1 MKLVIYTAI
10 FGNFDKLK
18 TPKIISNNVKYICF
32 SDKKIKC
39 KPWEIRIIKPKYDA
53 NRENRRYKILS
64 YKFFPDHEYS
74 IYLDGRYTIMRD
86 LSLHVKEW
94 LGNNDIAVL
103 KHPKR
108 NCLYEEAE
116 ACIKGKKD
124 DIEIIKKQINKYKKE
139 GYPENNGLTANG
151 FIIRRHT
158 KKIKE
163 FNESWW
169 NEVKNYSFRDQI
181 SFCYV
186 IYKLNLKYTIIPI
199 PSPLLGNKE
208 YLKIKYHGNY
218 YTYLKIY
225 IPEIISSLKR
235 RINNLFNRENGIII
249 S

>member
-1 MKLVIYTAI
+1 MNLVIYTAI

-18 TPKIISNNVKYICF
+18 TPKIISNNVKYVCF

-39 KPWEIRIIKPKYDA
+39 KPWEVRIIKPKYDA
-53 NRENRRYKILS
+53 NRENRMYKVLS
-64 YKFFPDHEYS
+64 HEFFPDHEYS

-103 KHPKR
+103 KHPRR

-186 IYKLNLKYTIIPI
+186 INKLKMNYSIIPI
-199 PSPLLGNKE
+199 PHPLKRNKE
-208 YLKIKYHGNY
+208 FLKIRFHGNFLSYLKHW
-218 YTYLKIY
+218 L
-225 IPEIISSLKR
+225 SSLLLNIKQKLGFL
-235 RINNLFNRENGIII
+235 N
-249 S
+249 SK